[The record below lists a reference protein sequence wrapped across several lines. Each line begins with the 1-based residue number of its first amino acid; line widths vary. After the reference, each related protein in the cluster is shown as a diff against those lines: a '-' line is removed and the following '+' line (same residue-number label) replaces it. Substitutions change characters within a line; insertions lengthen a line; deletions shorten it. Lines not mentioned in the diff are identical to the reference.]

1 MHLLPKYAN
10 ITELTITAKSKS
22 MRIAIILYY
31 LFVKYFN
38 ICSLDIFTL
47 FLKVFFLQNNYILYS
62 TNFITL
68 VKYFNI
74 YISRM
79 NL

>member
-10 ITELTITAKSKS
+10 ITALILTITAKSKS

-31 LFVKYFN
+31 ISCLFVKYFN

-47 FLKVFFLQNNYILYS
+47 FLNVLFFFLENHYIFNQLYYP
-62 TNFITL
+62 
-68 VKYFNI
+68 V
-74 YISRM
+74 
-79 NL
+79 